1 MKAEGGTGIRIA
13 FPFIFHDFSII
24 LLTMQSTLFS
34 TQQWTVSKLTFYIR
48 RLLEEN
54 ETLQDVWV
62 QGEISNLS
70 RPASGHIYFTLKD
83 SSASLRSVMWKTSA
97 ARLGMALQD
106 GMEVEVHGRIG
117 VYEVSGQYQ
126 LYADQIRPVGEG
138 ALYQEF
144 MRLRSML
151 EAEGLFD
158 AERKRPIPLL
168 PKRIGIVT
176 SATGAALRDILNT
189 LRRRLPIV
197 EVLLAPS
204 PVQGTEAPPALA
216 KAIQS
221 LILQSPD
228 VIILARGGG
237 SIEDLWAF
245 NDERVVRAVANSPI
259 PIICGV
265 GHETDFT
272 LSDFAADLRAPTP
285 TAAAELATQITLMD
299 LTARV
304 SSLQSLITNA
314 TVTILAENQNRL
326 SSLRASL
333 RYTSPDR
340 RIQSEQ
346 QRVDE
351 LARRMYS
358 SLLHRVQLQATHVQ
372 GMQRRLTALS
382 PLAVLARGYAVV
394 TRKEDGSVVSR
405 VAQASPEMKIRVS
418 DGEFEVNKNTPR

>member
-1 MKAEGGTGIRIA
+1 
-13 FPFIFHDFSII
+13 
-24 LLTMQSTLFS
+24 MQPTLFS
-34 TQQWTVSKLTFYIR
+34 TQQWTVSKLTFFIR
-48 RLLEEN
+48 KLLEEN
-54 ETLQDVWV
+54 EVLQDVWV
-62 QGEISNLS
+62 QGEVSNLS
-70 RPASGHIYFTLKD
+70 RPASGHVYFTLKD
-83 SSASLRSVMWKTSA
+83 SSAALKCVMWKTSA
-97 ARLGMALQD
+97 ARLRMGLQD

-144 MRLRSML
+144 MRLKSML

-158 AERKRPIPLL
+158 SERKRSIPML
-168 PKRIGIVT
+168 PKKIGIVT
-176 SATGAALRDILNT
+176 SATGAALRDMLNT

-204 PVQGTEAPPALA
+204 PVQGVEAPPALV

-221 LILQSPD
+221 LALQSPD
-228 VIILARGGG
+228 VILMARGGG

-285 TAAAELATQITLMD
+285 TAAAELATQITLLD
-299 LTARV
+299 LRALLENQRNRLAAATLSLLADQKNIV
-304 SSLQSLITNA
+304 SSLTA
-314 TVTILAENQNRL
+314 A
-326 SSLRASL
+326 L
-333 RYTSPDR
+333 RYATPER
-340 RIQSEQ
+340 RILSER

-351 LARRMYS
+351 LARRAHS
-358 SLLHRVQLQATHVQ
+358 SLLHRIQLQSTQVH
-372 GMQRRLTALS
+372 GMERRLEALN

-394 TRKEDGSVVSR
+394 TQKGDGSVVTQ
-405 VAQASPEMKIRVS
+405 VAQTRPGQQVQIRVS
-418 DGEFEVNKNTPR
+418 DGQVDAEIKNPKS

>member
-1 MKAEGGTGIRIA
+1 
-13 FPFIFHDFSII
+13 
-24 LLTMQSTLFS
+24 MQPTLFS
-34 TQQWTVSKLTFYIR
+34 TQQWTVSKLTFFIR
-48 RLLEEN
+48 KLLEEN
-54 ETLQDVWV
+54 EVLQDVWV
-62 QGEISNLS
+62 QGEVSNLS
-70 RPASGHIYFTLKD
+70 RPASGHVYFTLKD
-83 SSASLRSVMWKTSA
+83 SSAALKCVMWKTSA
-97 ARLGMALQD
+97 TRLRIGLQD

-144 MRLRSML
+144 MRLKSML
-151 EAEGLFD
+151 ETEGLFD
-158 AERKRPIPLL
+158 PERKRPIPML
-168 PKRIGIVT
+168 PKKIGIVT
-176 SATGAALRDILNT
+176 SATGAALRDMLNT

-204 PVQGTEAPPALA
+204 PVQGVEAPPALV

-221 LILQSPD
+221 LALQSPD
-228 VIILARGGG
+228 VILMARGGG

-285 TAAAELATQITLMD
+285 TAAAELATQITLLD
-299 LTARV
+299 LRGLLENQRNRLAAATLSLLADQKNIV
-304 SSLQSLITNA
+304 SSLTA
-314 TVTILAENQNRL
+314 A
-326 SSLRASL
+326 L
-333 RYTSPDR
+333 RYATPER
-340 RIQSEQ
+340 RILSER

-351 LARRMYS
+351 LARRAHS
-358 SLLHRVQLQATHVQ
+358 SLLHRIQLRSTQVH
-372 GMQRRLTALS
+372 GMERRLEALN

-394 TRKEDGSVVSR
+394 TQKGDGSVVTQ
-405 VAQASPEMKIRVS
+405 VAQTRPGQQVQIRVS
-418 DGEFEVNKNTPR
+418 DGQVDAEIKDPNS